1 MFYKAP
7 IIFITT
13 QLQITYL
20 MFKTDLSHCKILGQ
34 EQNGEFILCWNLK
47 GQGRSY
53 TVVGLFFYTIKKIQ
67 VSKNYRC
74 NRLLKC
80 INILCS
86 GIAYVHCLNNLN

>member
-1 MFYKAP
+1 MFYKKP

-13 QLQITYL
+13 RLQITYL
-20 MFKTDLSHCKILGQ
+20 MFETDLSNCKILGQ

-67 VSKNYRC
+67 VSKNYT
-74 NRLLKC
+74 
-80 INILCS
+80 
-86 GIAYVHCLNNLN
+86 YT